1 MRERGR
7 AGGRWQRWGWGAAC
21 AVAALV
27 SAASAAAAGFATQ
40 SFPVPVSVEK
50 ERVRTAM
57 RLQFDIQRYGVPFDV
72 FAAGALDG
80 SETAFRDF
88 MTALRAGDVAKT
100 AALRPGD
107 APDVVQ
113 KLVDNFHQGFA
124 RPEVPRVVARIGV
137 GDGQLFVWQWASPRG
152 PIRRG
157 FTVVQARPGVPRVEV
172 VTSDRPLE
180 TLIVD
185 VMQQELLHPDQYA
198 PGELRGRFK
207 FTFPLAGVGKPG
219 AHPVVLGFDGQ
230 TTEVEVMGKERVQP
244 ASLATGAA
252 AATSIFQS
260 AYNGLADG
268 DAERWIDSYTD
279 KSKDKLRAWM
289 QGLKP
294 AELSSFLATTVK
306 PRRVRFLLDADPVEL
321 LFYTVEGDSKLKYEY
336 LLKTPAGYRLTNAYF
351 EGFLD
356 DVLRDNAL
364 FPTDLESFR
373 KGVLAAS
380 PK

>member
-1 MRERGR
+1 MGI
-7 AGGRWQRWGWGAAC
+7 GRWEWAAL
-21 AVAALV
+21 AVAIFLGV
-27 SAASAAAAGFATQ
+27 SPSARAAGFVTQ

-50 ERVRTAM
+50 ERVRSSM
-57 RLQFDIQRYGVPFDV
+57 RLQLDVQRYGVPFDA
-72 FAAGALDG
+72 FAAGQLDG

-124 RPEVPRVVARIGV
+124 QPQVPRVVARIGV

-152 PIRRG
+152 PVRRG
-157 FTVVQARPGVPRVEV
+157 FTVVRATPGVPRVEV
-172 VTSDRPLE
+172 VTSERPLE

-185 VMQQELLHPDQYA
+185 AMQQELLHPDQYA
-198 PGELRGRFK
+198 PGELRGRYK
-207 FTFPLAGVGKPG
+207 YTFPLAGAGKPG

-230 TTEVEVMGKERVQP
+230 AMDVEVMGKDRVQA
-244 ASLATGAA
+244 ASMTTGAA
-252 AATSIFQS
+252 AASVFQS
-260 AYNGLADG
+260 AYNGLAEG
-268 DAERWIDSYTD
+268 DVERWIGAYTD
-279 KSKDKLRAWM
+279 KSKDKLRAWA

-294 AELSSFLATTVK
+294 AELSSFIATTVK
-306 PRRVRFLLDADPVEL
+306 PRRVRFLLDADPVQL
-321 LFYTVEGDSKLKYEY
+321 LFYTVETSPKLEYEY
-336 LLKTPAGYRLTNAYF
+336 LLKTPAGYKLTNAYF

-373 KGVLAAS
+373 KSVLAAS
-380 PK
+380 PR